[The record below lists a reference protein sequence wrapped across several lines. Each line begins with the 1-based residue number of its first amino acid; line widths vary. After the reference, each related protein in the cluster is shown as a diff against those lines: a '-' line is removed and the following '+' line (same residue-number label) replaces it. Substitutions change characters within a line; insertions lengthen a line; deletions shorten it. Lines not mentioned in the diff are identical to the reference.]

1 MSSEGDSS
9 GTNQA
14 SYLLSSNRKQI
25 KSEKS
30 SLSGSFESPKSYGS
44 TTKPVRSEVDI
55 KMVGHVVQEVDT
67 LQGLSIRYGVPV
79 RMDNKGRGSV
89 RVAFLL

>member
-1 MSSEGDSS
+1 MASQGGFY
-9 GTNQA
+9 GTSQA
-14 SYLLSSNRKQI
+14 SPLLSSNTKQL

-55 KMVGHVVQEVDT
+55 KIVGHVVEHMDT

-79 RMDNKGRGSV
+79 RI
-89 RVAFLL
+89 LLDSNT